1 MKRKDSTIQG
11 PPSKRQRCASGPT
24 QLAFKPVPT
33 KAVKRK
39 ASTEMGLLASETPRT
54 ANRERT
60 CDPSPG
66 CSSPSATNS
75 GSALLPFACD
85 TSTQHNHRLGE
96 NYRVCVK
103 KRKASTTQGPPAKA
117 EVFLQSISHH
127 TKQRECIPPIG
138 DVPGALQAWRR
149 SLLFRVCWVEND
161 GQIFSGHQTHPER
174 RCGVCTSLKW
184 KTSMVPLEV
193 LLMTKVGG
201 GPASGGTSAAVSLLD
216 WYDLEQEVL
225 LVMERP
231 FPCVSL
237 LKYMEN
243 SGGPLKEDNITRQ
256 LVDAAITMHTKGIF
270 HGDIKAENL
279 LLETGSSDP
288 RVRVINFG
296 CGCLV
301 QEEPHFIF
309 SGTSAY
315 TPPEVLIC
323 GRYEAAPTTV
333 WQLGALLYKM
343 LDAEQYFSTSEFLRG
358 RIHFNKDL
366 SQDCQKFLDQ
376 CLATNP
382 NQRATLEQIQRHPW
396 LQNQAHVNT

>member
-1 MKRKDSTIQG
+1 
-11 PPSKRQRCASGPT
+11 
-24 QLAFKPVPT
+24 F
-33 KAVKRK
+33 
-39 ASTEMGLLASETPRT
+39 E
-54 ANRERT
+54 
-60 CDPSPG
+60 
-66 CSSPSATNS
+66 ATY
-75 GSALLPFACD
+75 LELYK
-85 TSTQHNHRLGE
+85 LGE
-96 NYRVCVK
+96 GAFCSEYAGWRMTDRFSV
-103 KRKASTTQGPPAKA
+103 SITHI
-117 EVFLQSISHH
+117 FLYLVLN
-127 TKQRECIPPIG
+127 G
-138 DVPGALQAWRR
+138 
-149 SLLFRVCWVEND
+149 
-161 GQIFSGHQTHPER
+161 
-174 RCGVCTSLKW
+174 

-243 SGGPLKEDNITRQ
+243 SGGPLKEDVAKVLKQ

-315 TPPEVLIC
+315 APPEFLIC

-366 SQDCQKFLDQ
+366 SQDCQKFLEQ

-382 NQRATLEQIQRHPW
+382 NQRPTLEQIQRHPW
-396 LQNQAHVNT
+396 LQNQAHVNA